1 MRKLILS
8 ACLLISLSSL
18 TDVMYADEFDQI
30 LHALEQIEGNT
41 SGTEIATQAINNLNS
56 EEFQALAAHFG
67 YGDLLN
73 SDDDLN
79 ARKWSPDT
87 WDSALQGLSGGN
99 DDRYK
104 ELVDD
109 YQKNHPYLSNEDMQ
123 KGASSA
129 NTTNYEQQV
138 ETNRAA
144 MAHASYSFES
154 VNEHL
159 DNIKELSSQIN
170 KAENPKAIEEI
181 NARINAEVAYL
192 QVEQIKSM
200 AIMNEQL
207 AQSQASELVHEKSAS
222 EFNQIP
228 DK

>member
-1 MRKLILS
+1 MRKFLS
-8 ACLLISLSSL
+8 VFVAGLFFINFSQLAH
-18 TDVMYADEFDQI
+18 ADEYDEIMKQLYKI
-30 LHALEQIEGNT
+30 AEST
-41 SGTEIATQAINNLNS
+41 SGTQTATEAIDALNDK
-56 EEFQALAAHFG
+56 EFQALAAHFG

-104 ELVDD
+104 ELVDE
-109 YQKNHPYLSNEDMQ
+109 YQQDHPYLSSDDMK
-123 KGASSA
+123 KGASDA
-129 NTTNYEQQV
+129 YATNYEQQV
-138 ETNRAA
+138 DTNRAA

-181 NARINAEVAYL
+181 NARISAEVAYL

-207 AQSQASELVHEKSAS
+207 AQSQASTLVHEKAAS

>member
-1 MRKLILS
+1 MKKLFLT
-8 ACLLISLSSL
+8 ACLLIALSSV
-18 TDVMYADEFDQI
+18 TDVIYADEFDQI
-30 LHALEQIEGNT
+30 LEALIKIEGYT
-41 SGTEIATQAINNLNS
+41 SGTQEATQAIDALNDN
-56 EEFQALAAHFG
+56 EFKALAAHFG

-73 SDDDLN
+73 SDEDQS

-99 DDRYK
+99 NDRYK
-104 ELVDD
+104 QLVDE
-109 YQKNHPYLSNEDMQ
+109 YQKNHPTLSSDDMK
-123 KGASSA
+123 KGASDA
-129 NTTNYEQQV
+129 YAANYEQQV

-144 MAHASYSFES
+144 MAHASYSFEE
-154 VNEHL
+154 VNKHL

-207 AQSQASELVHEKSAS
+207 AQTQASELVHEKAAS

-228 DK
+228 EQ

>member
-1 MRKLILS
+1 MKRSFLKCCLLFILS
-8 ACLLISLSSL
+8 SSPFL
-18 TDVMYADEFDQI
+18 AYADQFDDI
-30 LHALEQIEGNT
+30 MKALVKIEEYT
-41 SGTEIATQAINNLNS
+41 SGTEGYTEAINSLNAD
-56 EEFQALAAHFG
+56 EFTELAKHFG

-87 WDSALQGLSGGN
+87 WNSALQGLSGGN

-104 ELVDD
+104 QLVDE
-109 YQKNHPYLSNEDMQ
+109 YQQNHPYLSNEDMQ

-129 NTTNYEQQV
+129 YAKNYEQQV

-144 MAHASYSFES
+144 IAHASYSFEA

-207 AQSQASELVHEKSAS
+207 AQSQASALVHEKAAS

>member
-1 MRKLILS
+1 MRKFLS
-8 ACLLISLSSL
+8 VFVAGLFFINFSQLA
-18 TDVMYADEFDQI
+18 YADEYDEIMKQLYKI
-30 LHALEQIEGNT
+30 AEST
-41 SGTEIATQAINNLNS
+41 SGTQTATEAIDALNDK
-56 EEFQALAAHFG
+56 EFQELAAHFG

-104 ELVDD
+104 ELVDQ
-109 YQKNHPYLSNEDMQ
+109 YQQDHPYLSSDDMK
-123 KGASSA
+123 KGASDA
-129 NTTNYEQQV
+129 YATNYEQQV
-138 ETNRAA
+138 DTNRAA

-207 AQSQASELVHEKSAS
+207 AQSQASTLVHEKAAS

>member
-1 MRKLILS
+1 MRKSILNV
-8 ACLLISLSSL
+8 CLLISLSSI
-18 TDVMYADEFDQI
+18 TEVIYADEFDQI
-30 LHALEQIEGNT
+30 LHALEQIEGYT
-41 SGTEIATQAINNLNS
+41 SGTEVATQAINSLN
-56 EEFQALAAHFG
+56 EQEFQALAAHFG

-73 SDDDLN
+73 SDEDLS

-87 WDSALQGLSGGN
+87 WESALQGLSGGN
-99 DDRYK
+99 DARYK
-104 ELVDD
+104 QLVDD

-207 AQSQASELVHEKSAS
+207 AQSQASELVHEKAAS
-222 EFNQIP
+222 EFNQVP
-228 DK
+228 EK

>member
-1 MRKLILS
+1 MKKGFLRLILFFSLAS
-8 ACLLISLSSL
+8 ASSL
-18 TDVMYADEFDQI
+18 LYATDIDDIMD
-30 LHALEQIEGNT
+30 ALVEIEGYT
-41 SGTEIATQAINNLNS
+41 SGTQTATQAIDSLNAG
-56 EEFQALAAHFG
+56 EFAELAKHFG

-73 SDDDLN
+73 SDDDLS

-109 YQKNHPYLSNEDMQ
+109 YQKNHPYLSSDDMK

-129 NTTNYEQQV
+129 YATDYEQQI

-207 AQSQASELVHEKSAS
+207 AQNQASELVHEKAAS

>member
-1 MRKLILS
+1 MKRPFLKLCLLFVLSSS
-8 ACLLISLSSL
+8 ACLAHADQFDEIMKAL
-18 TDVMYADEFDQI
+18 TK
-30 LHALEQIEGNT
+30 IEGYT
-41 SGTEIATQAINNLNS
+41 SGTQTATEAIDALNAN
-56 EEFQALAAHFG
+56 EFAELAKHFG

-73 SDDDLN
+73 SDEDLS
-79 ARKWSPDT
+79 ARKWSPET
-87 WDSALQGLSGGN
+87 WDNALQGLSGGN
-99 DDRYK
+99 DARYK
-104 ELVDD
+104 ELVDE
-109 YQKNHPYLSNEDMQ
+109 YQQNHPYLSNDDMQ

-129 NTTNYEQQV
+129 YTKNYEQQV

-144 MAHASYSFES
+144 MAHASYSFEA

-207 AQSQASELVHEKSAS
+207 AQSQASSLVHEKAAS

>member
-1 MRKLILS
+1 MRKLILTT
-8 ACLLISLSSL
+8 CLLISLSSI
-18 TDVMYADEFDQI
+18 TEVMYADEFDQI
-30 LHALEQIEGNT
+30 IKALYNIEDYT
-41 SGTEIATQAINNLNS
+41 SGTELATQAINSLN
-56 EEFQALAAHFG
+56 EQEFKELAAHFG

-87 WDSALQGLSGGN
+87 WESALQGLSGGN
-99 DDRYK
+99 EERYK
-104 ELVDD
+104 QLVDD
-109 YQKNHPYLSNEDMQ
+109 YQKNHPYLSNDDMK
-123 KGASSA
+123 KGASDA
-129 NTTNYEQQV
+129 YTKNYEQQV

-144 MAHASYSFES
+144 MAHASYSFED
-154 VNEHL
+154 VNKHL

-207 AQSQASELVHEKSAS
+207 AQSQASTLVHEKAAS

>member
-1 MRKLILS
+1 MKKIAFLFSLM
-8 ACLLISLSSL
+8 ACFSF
-18 TDVMYADEFDQI
+18 TPVYADEDSAAVIALLQEISASTASTEGYDLLIKDMDDKQFQI
-30 LHALEQIEGNT
+30 LAD
-41 SGTEIATQAINNLNS
+41 
-56 EEFQALAAHFG
+56 HFG

-73 SDDDLN
+73 SDEDLS

-87 WDSALQGLSGGN
+87 WESALEGLSGGN
-99 DDRYK
+99 GARYK
-104 ELVDD
+104 ELVDE
-109 YQKNHPYLSNEDMQ
+109 YQKNHPYLSSDEM
-123 KGASSA
+123 KEGASDA
-129 NTTNYEQQV
+129 QAADYEQQV
-138 ETNRAA
+138 QTNRAS
-144 MAHASYSFES
+144 MAHASYEFED

-170 KAENPKAIEEI
+170 KAENEKAIQEI

-200 AIMNEQL
+200 SIMNEQL
-207 AQSQASELVHEKSAS
+207 AQTQASQLASEKAAS

>member
-1 MRKLILS
+1 MRKSFLKLCLFFILS
-8 ACLLISLSSL
+8 SSSL
-18 TDVMYADEFDQI
+18 LAYADEFNDI
-30 LHALEQIEGNT
+30 MKALEKIEAST
-41 SGTEIATQAINNLNS
+41 SGTQTATEAIDALNDK
-56 EEFQALAAHFG
+56 EFQELAAHFG

-73 SDDDLN
+73 SDEDLN

-87 WDSALQGLSGGN
+87 WESALQGLSGGN
-99 DDRYK
+99 DARYK
-104 ELVDD
+104 QLVDD
-109 YQKNHPYLSNEDMQ
+109 YQKNHPYLPSDDMK
-123 KGASSA
+123 KGASDA
-129 NTTNYEQQV
+129 YTTNYEQQV

-144 MAHASYSFES
+144 MAHASYSFEA

-207 AQSQASELVHEKSAS
+207 AQSQASSLVHEKAAS